1 MTVKLSIPMMIKT
14 PADFSNGRRSEEGY
28 APDFPFRMRPLLLA
42 GRVSACSASRCCGP
56 AFTTSRMNRS
66 KRGHA
71 SGTSS
76 ISASCAFFG
85 VRAMPTY
92 TYSLKYGLPLSEQH
106 YTAIGEVAATW
117 QYVELA
123 VQYAIWAIL
132 GLDFERG
139 RLATASL
146 RFDTH
151 LDILKVLAAQAE
163 PNPTELLDLIAATKA
178 VQDQRNS
185 VIHGLWQW
193 DETATMFKKLTH
205 LRAARLRMKDA
216 QKPHPTFTP
225 EQITKI
231 AETAHGLTTRWAD
244 FAAARIA
251 SQQKPEQQNPPPT
264 M

>member
-1 MTVKLSIPMMIKT
+1 
-14 PADFSNGRRSEEGY
+14 
-28 APDFPFRMRPLLLA
+28 
-42 GRVSACSASRCCGP
+42 
-56 AFTTSRMNRS
+56 
-66 KRGHA
+66 
-71 SGTSS
+71 
-76 ISASCAFFG
+76 
-85 VRAMPTY
+85 MPTY

-132 GLDFERG
+132 GLSSEQG

-163 PNPTELLDLIAATKA
+163 PNPKELLGLITETKA
-178 VQDQRNS
+178 VQDQRNT

-193 DETATMFKKLTH
+193 DDTTVNALRRLTH
-205 LRAARLRMKDA
+205 IRAARLRMKDA

-225 EQITKI
+225 EQVRKI
-231 AETAHGLTTRWAD
+231 AQTANDLTVRWAD
-244 FAAARIA
+244 FAAARPA
-251 SQQKPEQQNPPPT
+251 SQQKPEQQDPPPT
-264 M
+264 TRPN